1 MLALRYAALL
11 AIAAWIGGL
20 LVLGAIAAPA
30 IFDVTALRQIPD
42 SRVLAGAIFGE
53 IFRRFHLVSYACGA
67 VLVLSLCIR
76 AVLGPRPRR
85 FSLRLAIAAMMIA
98 AALYSGFVLS
108 PSIEHLQQS
117 VGANVSIASLAVN
130 DPRRIAF
137 GRLHGRSTLLQL
149 VPLVGG
155 LILIFWELKD

>member
-1 MLALRYAALL
+1 MLALRFAALL
-11 AIAAWIGGL
+11 AIAVWIGGL
-20 LVLGAIAAPA
+20 FVLGAIAAPA
-30 IFDVTALRQIPD
+30 IFDVTALRQIAD
-42 SRVLAGAIFGE
+42 SRVVAGAIFGE

-67 VLVLSLCIR
+67 VLVLSLCTR

-85 FSLRLAIAAMMIA
+85 FAVRLAIAVVMNA

-108 PSIEHLQQS
+108 PSIERVQHS
-117 VGANVSIASLAVN
+117 VGVSVSIASLPDN
-130 DPRRIAF
+130 DPRRVAF

-155 LILIFWELKD
+155 LVLIFWELRD